1 MSETVDQKAP
11 LSPNDPAYY
20 APRVP
25 RDLDA
30 ARLPRLGETT
40 RPFRPPATSITDTT
54 IDGQLESAVRESLR
68 HPLDPESV
76 EEPPEL
82 ERGGLLGVIGR
93 FAAAVGAAA
102 FVALLFVIVIPS
114 LRERPSTEQSAA
126 EVIDSMKAAISKSE
140 QAAAK
145 PREPQPS
152 PSPAAAPSPSPSPEL
167 QSILA
172 ASSASNAPANHEE
185 SETLLKQFMQWQQ
198 KPAEA
203 EESAESK
210 R

>member
-25 RDLDA
+25 RDTDA
-30 ARLPRLGETT
+30 ARLPKLGET

-54 IDGQLESAVRESLR
+54 LEGQLESAVRESLR
-68 HPLDPESV
+68 HPLDPEAM
-76 EEPPEL
+76 EEPPEV
-82 ERGGLLGVIGR
+82 ERGGVLGVVGR

-114 LRERPSTEQSAA
+114 LRERPSSEPSAA
-126 EVIDSMKAAISKSE
+126 EVIDSMKAAISRSE
-140 QAAAK
+140 QAAVK
-145 PREPQPS
+145 PREVQ
-152 PSPAAAPSPSPSPEL
+152 PSPEL
-167 QSILA
+167 QSIM
-172 ASSASNAPANHEE
+172 ASSGSSSSQQPVSHEE

-198 KPAEA
+198 KP
-203 EESAESK
+203 EESEK

>member
-1 MSETVDQKAP
+1 MSETIEQKTP

-68 HPLDPESV
+68 HPLDPEAV

-114 LRERPSTEQSAA
+114 LRERPSSEQSAA

-140 QAAAK
+140 QVAK
-145 PREPQPS
+145 VREPQPS
-152 PSPAAAPSPSPSPEL
+152 PPPASAPPSE
-167 QSILA
+167 
-172 ASSASNAPANHEE
+172 
-185 SETLLKQFMQWQQ
+185 
-198 KPAEA
+198 
-203 EESAESK
+203 
-210 R
+210 

>member
-1 MSETVDQKAP
+1 MSAIVDQRDQ

-25 RDLDA
+25 READPV
-30 ARLPRLGETT
+30 RLPRLGET
-40 RPFRPPATSITDTT
+40 RSYRPPATSNTDTSL
-54 IDGQLESAVRESLR
+54 DGQLENAVFESLR
-68 HPLDPESV
+68 HPLDPEAI

-82 ERGGLLGVIGR
+82 DQRGALLGVVGR

-114 LRERPSTEQSAA
+114 LRQPTADTSVADMIDAMKSA
-126 EVIDSMKAAISKSE
+126 VSKSD
-140 QAAAK
+140 QAAK
-145 PREPQPS
+145 SREPQPS
-152 PSPAAAPSPSPSPEL
+152 PEF

-172 ASSASNAPANHEE
+172 SSESGTTVSREE
-185 SETLLKQFMQWQQ
+185 SETLLQQFMQWQQ

-203 EESAESK
+203 QRK
-210 R
+210 LDQKH

>member
-1 MSETVDQKAP
+1 MSETIDQKAP

-30 ARLPRLGETT
+30 ARLPRLGETA
-40 RPFRPPATSITDTT
+40 RPFRAPATSITDTT
-54 IDGQLESAVRESLR
+54 LDGQLENAVRESLR
-68 HPLDPESV
+68 HPLDPETV

-114 LRERPSTEQSAA
+114 LRQQPSTEPSAA
-126 EVIDSMKAAISKSE
+126 EMIDSMKAAIAKSE
-140 QAAAK
+140 AAVR
-145 PREPQPS
+145 PHEVQPS
-152 PSPAAAPSPSPSPEL
+152 QEVQPVLAPSEGSAPVSHEQSEL
-167 QSILA
+167 
-172 ASSASNAPANHEE
+172 
-185 SETLLKQFMQWQQ
+185 LLKQFMEWQQ
-198 KPAEA
+198 KPADA
-203 EESAESK
+203 QEEK

>member
-1 MSETVDQKAP
+1 MSETIEQKAP

-54 IDGQLESAVRESLR
+54 LDGQLESAVRESLR

-82 ERGGLLGVIGR
+82 ERGGLRGR
-93 FAAAVGAAA
+93 LCRATLCHRHPVAAGAAEHRAVGRRGDR
-102 FVALLFVIVIPS
+102 F
-114 LRERPSTEQSAA
+114 
-126 EVIDSMKAAISKSE
+126 
-140 QAAAK
+140 
-145 PREPQPS
+145 
-152 PSPAAAPSPSPSPEL
+152 
-167 QSILA
+167 
-172 ASSASNAPANHEE
+172 HEGRDLE
-185 SETLLKQFMQWQQ
+185 IRAGRRQ
-198 KPAEA
+198 
-203 EESAESK
+203 
-210 R
+210 

>member
-1 MSETVDQKAP
+1 MSETVDQKTP

-25 RDLDA
+25 RDMDA
-30 ARLPRLGETT
+30 ARLPKLGET

-54 IDGQLESAVRESLR
+54 LDGQLESAVRESLR
-68 HPLDPESV
+68 HPLDPEAM
-76 EEPPEL
+76 EEPPEV
-82 ERGGLLGVIGR
+82 ERGGLLGVVGR

-114 LRERPSTEQSAA
+114 LRERPSTEPSAA

-140 QAAAK
+140 QAAVR
-145 PREPQPS
+145 PREVQPS
-152 PSPAAAPSPSPSPEL
+152 PEV
-167 QSILA
+167 QSITA
-172 ASSASNAPANHEE
+172 ASESSSQPVSHEE
-185 SETLLKQFMQWQQ
+185 SEVLLKQFMQWQQ

-203 EESAESK
+203 DN